1 MELPAFASLAH
12 VRILLLPVGNIRRS
26 TFDNWASEI
35 RSIESIPLG
44 DIPTESKDERARF
57 MPNPLASGHI
67 HLSYQSHPPASVH
80 NALALF
86 RPSDFPLGVVGIASC
101 SHSDSISTTLAS
113 FKSTVKDVSLHKAA
127 FPVSTNC
134 FVFEEGDANLDL
146 GDRFPGLVVIPSM
159 MANKRVHIST
169 LLAGLCSHI
178 LGDFATVMQS
188 LESPLGNE
196 HLNASL
202 FPSLPSAGE
211 LPRSL
216 DPESAQRD
224 SLPPLPSFN
233 SQPDLGVN
241 GSAKPKTSAF
251 QKRMSSGPG
260 LIPSRTASL
269 PSTPTSAAA
278 KKRPNLIG
286 AASSHGR
293 LFKVLADLFLLAGR
307 HADSQIWYTEA
318 IALFKGSPH
327 DTAWHAAALE
337 GLATIPVIE
346 AWSSGNATA
355 NGIDDKQEPWQ
366 DIVDKL
372 TQATTLYHRS
382 TPHSEPDRSYP
393 LLAYLYSQSVIRH
406 TSLLFAIWSAKGW
419 GPHAFGKM
427 VHPGLNPYLPSSSA
441 STKASYADLER
452 LTTITGITRT
462 QIAGIL
468 AQVHGPWLLHLA
480 ARERIGTLQTVAG
493 MFGALG
499 YLRKEA
505 YILRELLGSIMDL
518 IVCGREENS
527 GARASGAGLGIR
539 GTLVGSS
546 STTSGTVGVRENP
559 RVEGNDSILRII
571 KHICRVHGVDIESV
585 KLVDIGTLGTTATCN
600 AADDAE
606 EEDLSESPADP
617 FGWPELQIGIIRE
630 AIAVA
635 EALPDYPSVAQ
646 FSLSSLKT
654 LHPVMSQS
662 DQLHLYRTA
671 TRALTTA
678 IRRGDRRTVEYW
690 AGKPIVSIEMLP
702 LPLIRLPIE
711 KPLSLLARADEQTG
725 VNTILTGAKDPFL
738 YNPRKVASGQTQSV
752 LVQNERFEVVMTL
765 RNPFVFD
772 LELESVALST
782 SGARI
787 ESEATSI
794 IIPANTYHP
803 VTMTGK
809 AVEPGMLTIRGCV
822 VQAPGGLPRE
832 YVLPLSTEE
841 EEETRSWRRSAIES
855 EAGRSKYAGLES
867 RPWKRMSKR
876 DSKQASKKV
885 TVQFL
890 ECKVVPEQPLLRI
903 RRTSL
908 THAAVMLYNGETS
921 AIRLTLENVSSLP
934 IDLIRLTFDD
944 STIAPA
950 QQALADGELSVFE
963 TYETE
968 YDLIHRPV
976 FVWDGGRDTSR
987 VDPGEKTTVSVKCV
1001 GKVGCT
1007 RGAIHV
1013 SYAYI
1018 HRHNETL
1025 GKPPDVFHTRL
1036 LSYPVIVTVYHML
1049 ECHAMDISPYSRITA
1064 FASIAEDDDSAAGQA
1079 QRALFDVE
1087 NVADWCLF
1095 SVDVRNT
1102 YGSPFEVTFERRE
1115 PGVSFLD
1122 CMSTTVLVPPGSTT
1136 RIVLP
1141 IKKIL
1146 LSEERISQPIPT
1158 LSDRQFVVVKS
1169 NLSLAE
1175 ERAQREL
1182 FWYREELFKAV
1193 RGRWRETGGMRSG
1206 ELSLRQQRM
1215 TQPMLEALRTETAR
1229 VQMSLIRYEDGK
1241 AIPIAVDPSGSKY
1254 LPPPNEFVCLRTRV
1268 INLSPGEM
1276 VLVANLSL
1284 EPAQHTIYQGV
1295 LSDIPVG
1302 RLAPGDSYETELP
1315 VAFLSRGRFD
1325 ILAEIRSLNV
1335 SESSNPVGRGD
1346 LRAVVDEDFS

>member
-1 MELPAFASLAH
+1 MEPPAFASLAH
-12 VRILLLPVGNIRRS
+12 VQILLLPVGSIRRS
-26 TFDNWASEI
+26 TFDRWASEL

-44 DIPTESKDERARF
+44 DIPAESKDERARF
-57 MPNPLASGHI
+57 MPSPLASGHI
-67 HLSYQSHPPASVH
+67 HLSYQSHAPAAAH
-80 NALALF
+80 NPLALF
-86 RPSDFPLGVVGIASC
+86 RPSEFPLGVVGIASC

-113 FKSTVKDVSLHKAA
+113 FKSTVKDLSLHKAT
-127 FPVSTNC
+127 FPVSQNC
-134 FVFEEGDANLDL
+134 FVFEENDANLDL
-146 GDRFPGLVVIPSM
+146 GDKFPGLVVIPSM

-169 LLAGLCSHI
+169 LLAGLCSQI

-196 HLNASL
+196 YLNASL
-202 FPSLPSAGE
+202 FPSFPSASD

-216 DPESAQRD
+216 DPETAHRD

-233 SQPDLGVN
+233 SQPDLGTTN
-241 GSAKPKTSAF
+241 GSAKHKTPAAL
-251 QKRMSSGPG
+251 KRMSSGPG
-260 LIPSRTASL
+260 LVPSRTASL
-269 PSTPTSAAA
+269 PSTPVTA
-278 KKRPNLIG
+278 KKRPNIIG
-286 AASSHGR
+286 TASSHGR
-293 LFKVLADLFLLAGR
+293 LFKVLADLFLMAGR

-346 AWSSGNATA
+346 AWSSGSATA
-355 NGIDDKQEPWQ
+355 NGTDEKEPWQ

-372 TQATTLYHRS
+372 TQATSLYHKS
-382 TPHSEPDRSYP
+382 TPHSEPERALP
-393 LLAYLYSQSVIRH
+393 LLAYLYSRSVIRH

-427 VHPGLNPYLPSSSA
+427 VHPGANPYLSSSTA
-441 STKASYADLER
+441 LSNTDHNGVTVTVVNGRTRASYAELER
-452 LTTITGITRT
+452 LATITGITRT

-468 AQVHGPWLLHLA
+468 SQVHGPWLLHVP
-480 ARERIGTLQTVAG
+480 ARERIGVLQTVAG

-518 IVCGREENS
+518 IVCGRGESS
-527 GARASGAGLGIR
+527 GARASGVGLGIQ
-539 GTLVGSS
+539 GAPMSKA

-559 RVEGNDSILRII
+559 RVEGNESVLRII

-585 KLVDIGTLGTTATCN
+585 KLVDIGALAAESNGD

-606 EEDLSESPADP
+606 EEDSTEPPQDP

-635 EALPDYPSVAQ
+635 EALPDYPSD
-646 FSLSSLKT
+646 T
-654 LHPVMSQS
+654 TPVMSQS
-662 DQLHLYRTA
+662 DQIHLYHTA

-711 KPLSLLARADEQTG
+711 KPLSLLARAGDQPG

-738 YNPRKVASGQTQSV
+738 YNPRKVAPGQTQSV

-772 LELESVALST
+772 LQLESLALST
-782 SGARI
+782 YGVRI
-787 ESEATSI
+787 ESEAMPIT
-794 IIPANTYHP
+794 IPANTYHP

-809 AVEPGMLTIRGCV
+809 AVEPGTLTIRGCV

-841 EEETRSWRRSAIES
+841 AEETRSRRRSAIES
-855 EAGRSKYAGLES
+855 EVGRAKYAGLES
-867 RPWKRMSKR
+867 LPWKRMSKR
-876 DSKQASKKV
+876 DSKQASK
-885 TVQFL
+885 TASLWFL

-921 AIRLTLENVSSLP
+921 TIRLTLENVSSLP

-944 STIAPA
+944 STIAPG
-950 QQALADGELSVFE
+950 QQALAEGELSVFE

-976 FVWDGGRDTSR
+976 FSWDNERDTSR
-987 VDPGEKTTVSVKCV
+987 VDPGEKTTVSVKCF

-1007 RGAIHV
+1007 SGAVHL

-1018 HRHNETL
+1018 HRHQEML
-1025 GKPPDVFHTRL
+1025 EEKPPDVFHTRQ
-1036 LSYPVIVTVYHML
+1036 LSYPVVVTVYHML
-1049 ECHAMDISPYSRITA
+1049 ECHAMDISPYSRVTA
-1064 FASIAEDDDSAAGQA
+1064 FAAR
-1079 QRALFDVE
+1079 RALFDVDD
-1087 NVADWCLF
+1087 VADWCLF

-1102 YGSPFEVTFERRE
+1102 YGSPFEVTFERKE
-1115 PGVSFLD
+1115 PGEW
-1122 CMSTTVLVPPGSTT
+1122 THIQKAGT
-1136 RIVLP
+1136 IVLP
-1141 IKKIL
+1141 VRKIL
-1146 LSEERISQPIPT
+1146 LSEEQTSRPIPT

-1169 NLSLAE
+1169 NLSSAE
-1175 ERAQREL
+1175 EKAQREL
-1182 FWYREELFKAV
+1182 FWYREELFKTV
-1193 RGRWRETGGMRSG
+1193 QGRWRETGGLRSG

-1215 TQPMLEALRTETAR
+1215 THPMLKALCTETAR
-1229 VQMSLIRYEDGK
+1229 VQMSLIRYDGE
-1241 AIPIAVDPSGSKY
+1241 AATPIAVDPSGSKY
-1254 LPPPNEFVCLRTRV
+1254 LPPPNEFVYLRTKV
-1268 INLSPGEM
+1268 TNLSPAEL

-1295 LSDIPVG
+1295 LTDIPMG
-1302 RLAPGDSYETELP
+1302 RLAPGESYETELP

-1325 ILAEIRSLNV
+1325 VLTEIRALNV
-1335 SESSNPVGRGD
+1335 SDSSSPIGRGD
-1346 LRAVVDEDFS
+1346 LRAVVETDFS